1 LKILVVGGAGYI
13 GSATSA
19 QFIDAGHQ
27 VVVFDSLVTGHRAA
41 IPAAATF
48 VQGDLGDARA
58 IDAAIDAHQPDAV
71 AHFAAF
77 IEAGESMQKPGK
89 YYRNNVAN
97 TINLLDAMAGH
108 GVDKIVF
115 SSTAGVY
122 ASKDTPL
129 CEDDPISP
137 ANVYAETKLT
147 IERML
152 SWYRTVYG
160 LKYAALRYFNAA
172 GAMLDGSGAP
182 LRGEAHQPET
192 HLIPLI
198 LQVPLG
204 QREAIYLFGT
214 DYPTPDG
221 TCIRDYIHIED
232 LASAHVL
239 ALDALDTQGAMTYN
253 LGTGTGYSVREV
265 VEVAEEITGQAINA
279 VETERRPGDA
289 PILIARADKIQNELG
304 WQPRHPNLTDIMAS
318 AWNWHE
324 THPHGYQEDN
334 QQP

>member
-1 LKILVVGGAGYI
+1 MKILVVGGAGYI

-27 VVVFDSLVTGHRAA
+27 VVVFDSLVTGHLAA
-41 IPAAATF
+41 VPIAATF
-48 VQGDLGDARA
+48 VQGDLGDAAA
-58 IDAAIDAHQPDAV
+58 IDAAIGEHRPDAV

-77 IEAGESMQKPGK
+77 IEAGESMQVPGK

-129 CEDDPISP
+129 SEEDPISP
-137 ANVYAETKLT
+137 ANVYAETKLA

-152 SWYRTVYG
+152 KWYRTVYG

-172 GAMLDGSGAP
+172 GAMLDGSGRP
-182 LRGEAHQPET
+182 LRGEVHHPET
-192 HLIPLI
+192 HLIPLT

-204 QREAIYLFGT
+204 QREAISLFGT

-239 ALDALDTQGAMTYN
+239 ALDALDSRGAMTYN
-253 LGTGTGYSVREV
+253 LGTGAGYSVREV
-265 VEVAEEITGQAINA
+265 VEVSEEITGQNIKAI
-279 VETERRPGDA
+279 ETERRPGDA
-289 PILIARADKIQNELG
+289 PILIARADKIRQELG
-304 WQPRHPNLTDIMAS
+304 WQPRHPNLTDIIAS
-318 AWNWHE
+318 AWNWHK
-324 THPHGYQEDN
+324 THPHGYQEDD